1 MTERPNLESSRPAIT
16 PQLALRVA
24 VLGGVALIAFSI
36 IFFRL
41 WFLQVLTGEEYV
53 SQAADN
59 RVRKIRIQAPRG
71 DIVDRNDK
79 PLVRTREAGVVQIV
93 PSALPESEREAA
105 ARYLKARSQ
114 AELRRLAA
122 QRDLEELDERRQAAR
137 RGAAESRLSR
147 AERQERSGQAR
158 AELRQRRKLE
168 RAARRADP
176 VAIPPLPD
184 DPKLRLVYQRLSR
197 VLDISVER
205 IHERVVEGIAEA
217 PYANV
222 TIKTDVRKAAFNYLH
237 ERREQFPGVE
247 PTSVYL
253 RDYPEDELGAHIF
266 GTVRE
271 ISPEEQKLKRYRDV
285 EQGTPIGKDGIE
297 ETYDEYLRGK
307 PGFDRVIVDAFGER
321 DERRPVTRQEPRQG
335 HRVRLT
341 LDLDLQEAAHKALQ
355 RAIAAAASKGAQA
368 GAYVAMNPENG
379 EIYALGSYP
388 SFDANVFAR
397 PISQD
402 TYDRLRSEANG
413 SPLFNRAI
421 GAGYPSGSTFK
432 PVTALAA
439 LESGILTPGQI
450 INDTGSFDLGDR
462 TLKNA
467 RDAVFGPIELTRA
480 LQVSSD
486 VFFYTLGARAN
497 ARGPVIQRWARELG
511 LGRPTGI
518 DLPGEISGL
527 VPDRAWRDS
536 GYRRYARCVKR
547 EKVPPG
553 TTAALLACGGIERP
567 WSLGDNVNLAI
578 GQGDFQATPL
588 QMAVAYSTIVNDGG
602 KVVRPH
608 LGSAV
613 EDGAGRIVEELN
625 HPPRGRVEFDPA
637 HKRAIMEGLRRAA
650 MEEDG
655 TSYGVFQGFAKGRLT
670 VYGKTGTVERPDQGA
685 DQSWY
690 AAYVPHPTR
699 PIVVVTTVERGGFGS
714 DTAAP
719 AARLILS
726 EWFDLGED
734 RFRGGGSTE

>member
-1 MTERPNLESSRPAIT
+1 MTDRPELESSRPAIT

-24 VLGGVALIAFSI
+24 ILGGVALIAFSI

-59 RVRKIRIQAPRG
+59 RVRKIRIEAPRG

-79 PLVRTREAGVVQIV
+79 PLVRTREAPVVQIV
-93 PSALPESEREAA
+93 PSALPESERKAA
-105 ARYLKARSQ
+105 ARYLKLRSE

-122 QRDLEELDERRQAAR
+122 QRDLQELDERRQAAR
-137 RGAAESRLSR
+137 RGAADQESRGGEPSGD
-147 AERQERSGQAR
+147 ER
-158 AELRQRRKLE
+158 RQRRKLV

-176 VAIPPLPD
+176 VPIPPLPD
-184 DPKLRLVYQRLSR
+184 DPELRSVYQQLSR
-197 VLDISVER
+197 VLDISTKR

-222 TIKTDVRKAAFNYLH
+222 TIKTDVPQAAFNYLH

-247 PTSVYL
+247 PTTVYL

-271 ISPEEQKLKRYRDV
+271 ISPEEQKLKRYRSV
-285 EQGTPIGKDGIE
+285 EQGTLIGKDGVE

-321 DERRPVTRQEPRQG
+321 DERRRVTRREPRQG

-355 RAIAAAASKGAQA
+355 KAIAAAASKGAQA

-497 ARGPVIQRWARELG
+497 ARGPVIQRWARDLG
-511 LGRPTGI
+511 LGRPTGV
-518 DLPGEISGL
+518 DLPGEIGGL
-527 VPDRAWRDS
+527 VPDRKWRDS
-536 GYRRYARCVKR
+536 GYRRYTRCVKAA
-547 EKVPPG
+547 KVPAG

-625 HPPRGRVEFDPA
+625 YPPRRRVEFDPA
-637 HKRAIMEGLRRAA
+637 HKQAIMTGLRRAA

-655 TSYGVFQGFAKGRLT
+655 TSYGVFQGFAKGRLQ

-699 PIVVVTTVERGGFGS
+699 PIVVVVTVERGGFGS

-734 RFRGGGSTE
+734 KFRGGVATE

>member
-1 MTERPNLESSRPAIT
+1 MRPDIEERLPAIT

-24 VLGGVALIAFSI
+24 ILGGVALVAFSI

-59 RVRKIRIQAPRG
+59 RVRKITIEAPRG
-71 DIVDRNDK
+71 DIVDRNDQ
-79 PLVRTREAGVVQIV
+79 PLVRTREAPVVQIR

-105 ARYLKARSQ
+105 ARYSRERSQ
-114 AELRRLAA
+114 AELRRLEAEK
-122 QRDLEELDERRQAAR
+122 RLRELD
-137 RGAAESRLSR
+137 
-147 AERQERSGQAR
+147 
-158 AELRQRRKLE
+158 QRR
-168 RAARRADP
+168 RAARRDAPAARNRAERRALARTRRSDRRDRRKLVRASRHADP

-184 DPKLRLVYQRLSR
+184 DPALRRVYRRLSR
-197 VLDISVER
+197 VLDVSVGR

-222 TIKTDVRKAAFNYLH
+222 TIKTDVPMAAYNYLV
-237 ERREQFPGVE
+237 ERRERFPGVE
-247 PTSVYL
+247 PTSIYL
-253 RDYPEDELGAHIF
+253 RDYPEDEIGAHIF

-271 ISPEEQKLKRYRDV
+271 ISPDEQKLKRYEGL
-285 EQGTPIGKDGIE
+285 EQGTLIGRDGVE
-297 ETYDEYLRGK
+297 ETYDEYLRGT
-307 PGFDRVIVDAFGER
+307 PGFDRVVIDAFGER
-321 DERRPVTRQEPRQG
+321 DERREVSRRDPRQG

-341 LDLDLQEAAHKALQ
+341 MDLDLQEAAHEALEQ
-355 RAIAAAASKGAQA
+355 AIAAAASKGAQA
-368 GAYVAMNPENG
+368 GAYVAMNPEDG

-402 TYDRLRSEANG
+402 TYDELRSEANG
-413 SPLFNRAI
+413 APLFNRAI
-421 GAGYPSGSTFK
+421 GSGYPTGSTFK

-439 LESGILTPGQI
+439 LEEGILTPGQI
-450 INDTGSFDLGDR
+450 INDRGYFNLGDR
-462 TLKNA
+462 RLKNA

-480 LQVSSD
+480 LKVSSD

-497 ARGPVIQRWARELG
+497 ARGPIIQDWARKLG
-511 LGRPTGI
+511 FGRSTGI
-518 DLPGEISGL
+518 DLPGEAKGL
-527 VPDRAWRDS
+527 VPDRDWRDT
-536 GYRRYARCVKR
+536 GYRRYSRCVKR
-547 EKVPPG
+547 EKVPAR

-588 QMAVAYSTIVNDGG
+588 QLAVGYSAIVNDGG

-608 LGSAV
+608 LGKTV
-613 EDGAGRIVEELN
+613 EDGAGRIVEELD
-625 HPPRGRVEFDPA
+625 HPPRRRVDFAPE
-637 HKRAIMEGLRRAA
+637 HRRAIMEGLRKAA
-650 MEEDG
+650 MEEGG
-655 TSYGVFQGFAKGRLT
+655 TSYGVFEGFARGRLQ
-670 VYGKTGTVERPDQGA
+670 VHGKTGTVERLGQPDQA
-685 DQSWY
+685 WY

-699 PIVVVTTVERGGFGS
+699 PIVVVVTIEKGGFGS

-726 EWFDLGED
+726 EWFDLGEEK
-734 RFRGGGSTE
+734 FRGGVVTE

>member
-1 MTERPNLESSRPAIT
+1 MSGRPNLESGRPAIT

-24 VLGGVALIAFSI
+24 VLGGLALIAFSI

-59 RVRKIRIQAPRG
+59 RVRKITVQAPRG
-71 DIVDRNDK
+71 DIVDRDDK
-79 PLVRTREAGVVQIV
+79 PLVRTREAPVVQIV

-105 ARYLKARSQ
+105 ARYSRLRSE

-122 QRDLEELDERRQAAR
+122 ERDLRELDERRRAAR
-137 RGAAESRLSR
+137 REQQESNPTR
-147 AERQERSGQAR
+147 AERTELVGVAR
-158 AELRQRRKLE
+158 GELRERRKLVS
-168 RAARRADP
+168 ASRRADP
-176 VAIPPLPD
+176 VAVPPLPD
-184 DPKLRLVYQRLSR
+184 DPQLRAVYKRLAG
-197 VLDISVER
+197 VLDISTRR
-205 IHERVVEGIAEA
+205 IHERVIEGIAEA

-222 TIKTDVRKAAFNYLH
+222 TIKTDVPKAAYNYLH

-247 PTSVYL
+247 PTTVYL
-253 RDYPEDELGAHIF
+253 RDYPERELGAHIF

-271 ISPEEQKLKRYRDV
+271 ISPEEQKLKRYRGV
-285 EQGTPIGKDGIE
+285 EQGTPIGKDGVE
-297 ETYDEYLRGK
+297 ETYDDYLRGT
-307 PGFDRVIVDAFGER
+307 PGFDRVVIDAFGER
-321 DERRPVTRQEPRQG
+321 DERRQVTRREPRQG

-341 LDLDLQEAAHKALQ
+341 LDLNLQEAAHQAMQK
-355 RAIAAAASKGAQA
+355 AIAAAASKGAQA

-397 PISQD
+397 PISQS

-421 GAGYPSGSTFK
+421 GAAYPSGSTFK
-432 PVTALAA
+432 PITALAA
-439 LESGILTPGQI
+439 LDSGILTPGQI

-462 TLKNA
+462 KLKNA
-467 RDAVFGPIELTRA
+467 RDAVFGPIDLSEA
-480 LQVSSD
+480 LKVSSD

-497 ARGPVIQRWARELG
+497 ARGSVIQRWARDLG
-511 LGRPTGI
+511 FGRTTGI
-518 DLPGEISGL
+518 DLPGEAEGL
-527 VPDRAWRDS
+527 VPDRRWRDS
-536 GYRRYARCVKR
+536 GFRRYSRCVKR
-547 EKVPPG
+547 EKVPSG
-553 TTAALLACGGIERP
+553 STAALLACGGIERG

-588 QMAVAYSTIVNDGG
+588 QMAVGYSAIVNRGG
-602 KVVRPH
+602 KIVRPH
-608 LGSAV
+608 LGLAV
-613 EDGAGRIVEELN
+613 EDGAGRIVEDLD
-625 HPPRGRVEFDPA
+625 HPPRRRVDIDPA
-637 HKRAIMEGLRRAA
+637 HKQAIMSGLRRAA
-650 MEEDG
+650 MEEGG
-655 TSYGVFQGFAKGRLT
+655 TSYGVFQGFARGRLQ
-670 VYGKTGTVERPDQGA
+670 VYGKTGTVERAGEA
-685 DQSWY
+685 DSAWY

-734 RFRGGGSTE
+734 EFRGGVATE